1 MILVNLMD
9 VKFNK
14 DDFIAEDKKL
24 KIKDKIYVTNLFIS
38 SLIILGCGILN
49 FQHGNSSLGTIF
61 MVTGSNLLS
70 YSFKIEKPVNNLEI
84 KLIFVCLSISVVA
97 FLTKNTIDSNMSYE
111 TMRNLINYFSIS
123 F

>member
-14 DDFIAEDKKL
+14 DNFIAEDKKL
-24 KIKDKIYVTNLFIS
+24 KIKDKIYITNLFVS

-49 FQHGNSSLGTIF
+49 FQYGNSSLGTIL

>member
-14 DDFIAEDKKL
+14 DDFIAKDKKL
-24 KIKDKIYVTNLFIS
+24 KIKDKIYITNLFVS

-49 FQHGNSSLGTIF
+49 FQYGNSSLGTIL
-61 MVTGSNLLS
+61 MVMGSNLLS

-84 KLIFVCLSISVVA
+84 KLIFICLSISVIV

>member
-14 DDFIAEDKKL
+14 DNFIAEDKKL
-24 KIKDKIYVTNLFIS
+24 KIKDKIYITNLFVS

>member
-1 MILVNLMD
+1 MD

-24 KIKDKIYVTNLFIS
+24 KIKDKIYVANLFIS

-70 YSFKIEKPVNNLEI
+70 YSFKIEKPVNNLEV
-84 KLIFVCLSISVVA
+84 KLILIYLSISVIV

>member
-1 MILVNLMD
+1 MILVNSMD

-49 FQHGNSSLGTIF
+49 FQYGNSSLGTIL
-61 MVTGSNLLS
+61 MVTGSNLFS

-84 KLIFVCLSISVVA
+84 KLIFICLSISVIV

>member
-1 MILVNLMD
+1 MILENSMD

-24 KIKDKIYVTNLFIS
+24 KIKDKIYVTNLFVS

-49 FQHGNSSLGTIF
+49 FQHGNSSLGTIL

>member
-1 MILVNLMD
+1 MILVNSMD

-14 DDFIAEDKKL
+14 SDFIAEDKKL
-24 KIKDKIYVTNLFIS
+24 KIKDKIYVANLFIS

-49 FQHGNSSLGTIF
+49 FQYGNSSLGTVF

-84 KLIFVCLSISVVA
+84 KLIFICLSISIIV
-97 FLTKNTIDSNMSYE
+97 FLTKNTIDSNMSYA
-111 TMRNLINYFSIS
+111 TMRNLINYFSIN

>member
-1 MILVNLMD
+1 MILVNSMD

-14 DDFIAEDKKL
+14 DDFITEDKKL
-24 KIKDKIYVTNLFIS
+24 KIKDKIYITNLFVS
-38 SLIILGCGILN
+38 SLIIIGCGILN
-49 FQHGNSSLGTIF
+49 FQHGNSSLGTIL

-70 YSFKIEKPVNNLEI
+70 YSFKIEEPVNNLEI
-84 KLIFVCLSISVVA
+84 KLIFICLSISIIV

>member
-1 MILVNLMD
+1 MD

-24 KIKDKIYVTNLFIS
+24 KIKYKIYIINLFIS

-49 FQHGNSSLGTIF
+49 FQHGNSSLGTIL

-70 YSFKIEKPVNNLEI
+70 YSFKIEKPVNNLEV
-84 KLIFVCLSISVVA
+84 KLILVCLSISVIA

>member
-1 MILVNLMD
+1 MD

-24 KIKDKIYVTNLFIS
+24 KIKYKIYIINLFIS

-49 FQHGNSSLGTIF
+49 FQHGNSSLGTVF
-61 MVTGSNLLS
+61 MVIGSPLLS
-70 YSFKIEKPVNNLEI
+70 YSFKIEKPVNNLEV
-84 KLIFVCLSISVVA
+84 KLILIYLSISVIV
-97 FLTKNTIDSNMSYE
+97 FLTKNTIDLNMSYE
-111 TMRNLINYFSIS
+111 TMRNLINYFSIN

>member
-1 MILVNLMD
+1 MD

-49 FQHGNSSLGTIF
+49 FQYGNSSLGTVF

-70 YSFKIEKPVNNLEI
+70 YSFKIKKLVNNKVLQN
-84 KLIFVCLSISVVA
+84 LGTSS
-97 FLTKNTIDSNMSYE
+97 TIHSSLVLLN
-111 TMRNLINYFSIS
+111 
-123 F
+123 

>member
-1 MILVNLMD
+1 MD

-24 KIKDKIYVTNLFIS
+24 KIKDKIYVANLFIS

-49 FQHGNSSLGTIF
+49 FQHGNSSLGTVL
-61 MVTGSNLLS
+61 MVTGSNLFS

-84 KLIFVCLSISVVA
+84 KLIFIYLSISVVV

-111 TMRNLINYFSIS
+111 TMKNLINYFSIS

>member
-1 MILVNLMD
+1 MD

-24 KIKDKIYVTNLFIS
+24 KIKYKIYIINLFIS

-49 FQHGNSSLGTIF
+49 FQHGNSSLGTIL

-97 FLTKNTIDSNMSYE
+97 FLTKNTIDSKMSYE

>member
-1 MILVNLMD
+1 MD

-14 DDFIAEDKKL
+14 DDFITEDKKL
-24 KIKDKIYVTNLFIS
+24 KIKDKIYITNLFIS

-49 FQHGNSSLGTIF
+49 FQYGNSSLGTIL

-70 YSFKIEKPVNNLEI
+70 YSFKIEKPVNNLEV
-84 KLIFVCLSISVVA
+84 KLIFIYLSISVVV

-111 TMRNLINYFSIS
+111 TMKNLINHLSIS

>member
-1 MILVNLMD
+1 MILVNSMD

-14 DDFIAEDKKL
+14 DDFITEDKKL
-24 KIKDKIYVTNLFIS
+24 KIKDKIYITNLFIS

-49 FQHGNSSLGTIF
+49 FQYGNSSLGTIL
-61 MVTGSNLLS
+61 MVTGSNLFS

-84 KLIFVCLSISVVA
+84 KLIFICLSISVIV

>member
-1 MILVNLMD
+1 MILENSMD

-14 DDFIAEDKKL
+14 DDFITEDKKL
-24 KIKDKIYVTNLFIS
+24 KIKDKIYITNLFIS

-49 FQHGNSSLGTIF
+49 FQYGNSSLGTIF
-61 MVTGSNLLS
+61 MVTGSNLFS

-84 KLIFVCLSISVVA
+84 KLIFVCLSISVIV

-111 TMRNLINYFSIS
+111 MMRNLINYFSIS

>member
-1 MILVNLMD
+1 MILVNSMD

-24 KIKDKIYVTNLFIS
+24 KIKDKIYITNLFVS

-49 FQHGNSSLGTIF
+49 FQYGNSSLGTIL

-84 KLIFVCLSISVVA
+84 KLIFVCLSISVIV

>member
-1 MILVNLMD
+1 MD

-24 KIKDKIYVTNLFIS
+24 KIKYKIYIINLFIS

-49 FQHGNSSLGTIF
+49 FQHGNSSLGTIL

-70 YSFKIEKPVNNLEI
+70 YSFKIEKPVNNLEV
-84 KLIFVCLSISVVA
+84 KLILIYLSISVII
-97 FLTKNTIDSNMSYE
+97 FLTKNIIDSNMSYE

>member
-1 MILVNLMD
+1 MILVNSMD

-14 DDFIAEDKKL
+14 DDFITEDKKF
-24 KIKDKIYVTNLFIS
+24 KIKYKIYIINLFIS
-38 SLIILGCGILN
+38 SLIILDCGILN

-84 KLIFVCLSISVVA
+84 KLIFIYLSISVVV

-111 TMRNLINYFSIS
+111 TMRNLINYFSIN

>member
-1 MILVNLMD
+1 MILENSMD

-24 KIKDKIYVTNLFIS
+24 KIKDKIYVTNLFVS

-49 FQHGNSSLGTIF
+49 FQYGNSSLGTIF
-61 MVTGSNLLS
+61 MVTGSNLFS
-70 YSFKIEKPVNNLEI
+70 YSLKIEKPVNNLEI
-84 KLIFVCLSISVVA
+84 KLIFICLSISVIV

-111 TMRNLINYFSIS
+111 TMKNLINYFSIS

>member
-1 MILVNLMD
+1 MILENLMD

-14 DDFIAEDKKL
+14 DDFITEDKKL
-24 KIKDKIYVTNLFIS
+24 KIKDKIYITNLFIS

-84 KLIFVCLSISVVA
+84 KLIFVCLSISVVV

-111 TMRNLINYFSIS
+111 TMKNLINYFSIS

>member
-1 MILVNLMD
+1 MD

-14 DDFIAEDKKL
+14 DDFITEDKKL
-24 KIKDKIYVTNLFIS
+24 KIKDKIYVTNLFVS

-49 FQHGNSSLGTIF
+49 FQHGNSSLGTIL

-70 YSFKIEKPVNNLEI
+70 YSFKIEKPVNNVEV
-84 KLIFVCLSISVVA
+84 KLIFIYLSISVIV

>member
-24 KIKDKIYVTNLFIS
+24 KIKDKIYITNLFVS

-49 FQHGNSSLGTIF
+49 FQYGNSSLGTVF

-70 YSFKIEKPVNNLEI
+70 YSFKIEKPVNNVEI
-84 KLIFVCLSISVVA
+84 KLIFVCLSISVIV

-111 TMRNLINYFSIS
+111 MMRNLINYFSIS

>member
-1 MILVNLMD
+1 MD

-14 DDFIAEDKKL
+14 DDFITEDKKL
-24 KIKDKIYVTNLFIS
+24 KIKDKIYVANLFIS

-49 FQHGNSSLGTIF
+49 FQYGNSSLGTIL
-61 MVTGSNLLS
+61 MVTGSNLFN
-70 YSFKIEKPVNNLEI
+70 YSFKIEEPVNNLEI
-84 KLIFVCLSISVVA
+84 KLIFVCLSISVVV

-111 TMRNLINYFSIS
+111 TMKNLISYFSIS

>member
-14 DDFIAEDKKL
+14 DDFITEDKKL
-24 KIKDKIYVTNLFIS
+24 KIKDKIYITNLFVS

-49 FQHGNSSLGTIF
+49 FQYGNSSLGTVL
-61 MVTGSNLLS
+61 MVTGSNLFS
-70 YSFKIEKPVNNLEI
+70 YSFKIEKPVNNVEI
-84 KLIFVCLSISVVA
+84 KLIFVCLSISVIV

>member
-24 KIKDKIYVTNLFIS
+24 KIKDKIYITNLFIS

-61 MVTGSNLLS
+61 MVTGSNLFS

-84 KLIFVCLSISVVA
+84 KLIFVYLLISVIV

>member
-1 MILVNLMD
+1 MISVNLMD

-14 DDFIAEDKKL
+14 DDFITEDKKL
-24 KIKDKIYVTNLFIS
+24 KIKDKIYVTNLFVS

-49 FQHGNSSLGTIF
+49 FQHGNSSLGTIL
-61 MVTGSNLLS
+61 MVTGSNLFS
-70 YSFKIEKPVNNLEI
+70 YSFKIKKPINNLEI
-84 KLIFVCLSISVVA
+84 KLIFVCLSISVIV

>member
-24 KIKDKIYVTNLFIS
+24 KIKDKIYITNLFVS

-49 FQHGNSSLGTIF
+49 FQHGNSSLGTVF

-70 YSFKIEKPVNNLEI
+70 HSFKIEKPVNNLEV
-84 KLIFVCLSISVVA
+84 KLIFIYLSISVIV

>member
-1 MILVNLMD
+1 MD

-14 DDFIAEDKKL
+14 DDFITEDKKL
-24 KIKDKIYVTNLFIS
+24 KIKDKIYITNLFIS

-49 FQHGNSSLGTIF
+49 FQYGNSSLGTVL
-61 MVTGSNLLS
+61 MVTGSNLFS

-84 KLIFVCLSISVVA
+84 KLIFIYLSISVVV
-97 FLTKNTIDSNMSYE
+97 FLTKNTIDSIMSYVS
-111 TMRNLINYFSIS
+111 MRYLINYFSIS

>member
-14 DDFIAEDKKL
+14 DDFITEDKKL

-84 KLIFVCLSISVVA
+84 KLIFVCLSISVVV

-111 TMRNLINYFSIS
+111 TMKNLINHLSIS